1 MSGWIERLAGKGK
14 RGGSGVLVQIAR
26 EVVGRRRSLQG
37 AISEVRHP
45 AVLDALS
52 DDDFRELDELIA
64 ERLDSDREFAQ
75 VLARLTHAAAH
86 AKGFD
91 RQTVDAAL
99 RLDTMLPSDDP
110 ARERE
115 KLLGDAYR
123 AAQRTGYVQGGR
135 RSLARLGQR
144 AASSGDP
151 ERARVLLQ
159 QQIDLGPESAD
170 GEDEVDSAIL
180 LGDLL
185 RRDGDAA
192 RSIEL
197 FDRAGTSAARIGY
210 VSGLAPALLRQIDM
224 KRATL
229 RPEDLILL
237 QQDALDA
244 VAVTGDDAVQGAL
257 ILDVARGFIHL
268 GRNEEALAHLE
279 SGLAFARDIGDLQL
293 ENHCLEMLSS
303 VERDLG
309 RVNTAIERDHDKI
322 AVEQRLGDHP
332 RAAGDALSHAKTLL
346 SMGRLDPA
354 RDSFQQAVD
363 LATQIGDQ
371 LLEQRAAGGLGV
383 TYSQMNRP
391 VEALNHLMHAL
402 EIARAQGDDLH
413 EAQWLGSIGEALWK
427 FDQPDDAVQA
437 IHQALTAAH
446 RAGDQD
452 LEAGMVSLLGKIHL
466 SQRQPGKAR
475 DCYAHALSLYQT
487 LGDTQEEISMLS
499 ALGAIA
505 MDANQ
510 PQQAMTLYG
519 DALELAAQAGE
530 RSSAVRLYGRLA
542 RLAQRQGD
550 QDAAL
555 EALTQ
560 AVELAE
566 TVDQPALLS
575 QALQHLAVA
584 QDEMGMGSALDTYE
598 RALGLSRELGDDYAE
613 AMLLVNVG
621 ARLLADGARR
631 DASQI
636 LQHALSL
643 IPGLGVSGERLQ
655 ERAERLL
662 AMAVPPPSSAAART
676 TPSRRPAGSS
686 DRARLDQ
693 RDLVRRPVRQDP
705 RQAAPDMRGGVI
717 PQQFSSEPRAESQVQ
732 PR

>member
-1 MSGWIERLAGKGK
+1 VSGWIERLAGKGK

-45 AVLDALS
+45 AVLDALA
-52 DDDFRELDELIA
+52 DEDFRELDELVE
-64 ERLDSDREFAQ
+64 ERIDSDREFAQ

-99 RLDTMLPSDDP
+99 RLDTMLPAEDP

-123 AAQRTGYVQGGR
+123 AAQRAGYVQGGR
-135 RSLARLGQR
+135 RALARLGQR
-144 AASSGDP
+144 AASAGEA

-159 QQIDLGPESAD
+159 QQVDLGPESAD

-185 RRDGDAA
+185 RRDGDAE
-192 RSIEL
+192 RSVAL
-197 FDRAGTSAARIGY
+197 FDRAALSAARIGY

-229 RPEDLILL
+229 STEDLLLL

-244 VAVTGDDAVQGAL
+244 VTATGDDAVQGQL
-257 ILDVARGFIHL
+257 IIEIAQGFIKL
-268 GRNEEALAHLE
+268 GRNDEALNHLE
-279 SGLAFARDIGDLQL
+279 EGLAFARDVGDLPL
-293 ENHCLEMLSS
+293 ENRCLEMLSI

-309 RVNTAIERDHDKI
+309 RHTTALERDHEKI
-322 AVEQRLGDHP
+322 QVEQRLGDHP
-332 RAAGDALSHAKTLL
+332 RAAGDALAHAKALL
-346 SMGRLDPA
+346 AMGRIDQA
-354 RDSFQQAVD
+354 RDVYEQAMA
-363 LATQIGDQ
+363 LAVQAGDAT
-371 LLEQRAAGGLGV
+371 LEQRAAGGLGV
-383 TYSQMNRP
+383 TYSQLNRP

-402 EIARAQGDDLH
+402 ELARAAGDDLH

-446 RAGDQD
+446 RAGDHD
-452 LEAGMVSLLGKIHL
+452 LEAGMVSLLGKIYVSL
-466 SQRQPGKAR
+466 REPGKAR
-475 DCYAHALSLYQT
+475 ECYSHALALYQG

-505 MDANQ
+505 MDTNQ
-510 PQQAMTLYG
+510 PQQAMVLYG

-530 RSSAVRLYGRLA
+530 RASAVRLYGRLA

-550 QDAAL
+550 HDAAL

-584 QDEMGMGSALDTYE
+584 QDELGLASAYDTYE
-598 RALGLSRELGDDYAE
+598 RALDLSRELGDDYAE

-621 ARLLADGARR
+621 ARLLSDGSRR
-631 DASQI
+631 DAAQI
-636 LQHALSL
+636 LQHALEI
-643 IPGLGVSGERLQ
+643 IPELGVAGERLQ

-662 AMAVPPPSSAAART
+662 SMAVPAPSPARA
-676 TPSRRPAGSS
+676 PYSRRTSTQSP
-686 DRARLDQ
+686 LDQ
-693 RDLVRRPVRQDP
+693 RRLVRRPEPQESRNPASDLRAGNGLP
-705 RQAAPDMRGGVI
+705 RLNPEMR
-717 PQQFSSEPRAESQVQ
+717 PESQMQ
-732 PR
+732 AR

>member
-52 DDDFRELDELIA
+52 DDDFRELDELIV
-64 ERLDSDREFAQ
+64 ERVDSDREFAQ

-99 RLDTMLPSDDP
+99 RLDTMLPADDP

-123 AAQRTGYVQGGR
+123 AAQRAGYVQGGR
-135 RSLARLGQR
+135 RALARLGQR
-144 AASSGDP
+144 AASSGDA

-159 QQIDLGPESAD
+159 QQIDLGPESDD
-170 GEDEVDSAIL
+170 GEDEVNSSLL

-192 RSIEL
+192 RSVEL

-224 KRATL
+224 KRAIL
-229 RPEDLILL
+229 PPQDLILL

-244 VAVTGDDAVQGAL
+244 VAVTGDDAVQAAL
-257 ILDVARGFIHL
+257 IIDVAQGFVAM
-268 GRNEEALAHLE
+268 GRNEEALSHLE
-279 SGLAFARDIGDLQL
+279 DGLAFARDIGDLTL
-293 ENHCLEMLSS
+293 ENRCLEMLSV
-303 VERDLG
+303 VESDLG
-309 RVNTAIERDHDKI
+309 RHNTAIERDHDRI
-322 AVEQRLGDHP
+322 EVEQRLGDHP
-332 RAAGDALSHAKTLL
+332 RAAADSLAHAKTLL
-346 SMGRLDPA
+346 SMGRVEQA
-354 RDSFQQAVD
+354 RDAFQQAID
-363 LATQIGDQ
+363 LATKIGDPA
-371 LLEQRAAGGLGV
+371 LEQRAAGGLGV

-391 VEALNHLMHAL
+391 VEALNQLMHAL
-402 EIARAQGDDLH
+402 EIARAEGDDLH

-427 FDQPDDAVQA
+427 FDQPEDAVQA

-446 RAGDQD
+446 RIGDRD
-452 LEAGMVSLLGKIHL
+452 LEAGMVSLLGKIHV
-466 SQRQPGKAR
+466 SQRQFGKAR
-475 DCYAHALSLYQT
+475 ECYAHALTLYQG

-530 RSSAVRLYGRLA
+530 RASAVRLYGRLA

-566 TVDQPALLS
+566 TVDQPALLN

-584 QDEMGMGSALDTYE
+584 QDEMGMDSSLDTYE
-598 RALGLSRELGDDYAE
+598 RALGLSRELGDDFAE

-621 ARLLADGARR
+621 ARLLGNGATR
-631 DASQI
+631 DANQI
-636 LQHALSL
+636 LQHALTI
-643 IPGLGVSGERLQ
+643 IPTLGVAGERLQ
-655 ERAERLL
+655 DRAERLL
-662 AMAVPPPSSAAART
+662 TLAVPAPAPSSRGTQARRST
-676 TPSRRPAGSS
+676 VAS
-686 DRARLDQ
+686 DRAPIDQ

-705 RQAAPDMRGGVI
+705 RVAAPDVRGGVV
-717 PQQFSSEPRAESQVQ
+717 PALTSDPRGETQAQV
-732 PR
+732 R